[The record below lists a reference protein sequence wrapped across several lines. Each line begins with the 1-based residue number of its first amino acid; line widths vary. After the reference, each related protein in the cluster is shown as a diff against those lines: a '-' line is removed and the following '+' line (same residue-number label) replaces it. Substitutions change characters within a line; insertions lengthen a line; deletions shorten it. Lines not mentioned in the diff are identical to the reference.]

1 MQNEILSPAA
11 KATPTTQPVTT
22 TSMTSKAHRKAAL
35 WHAILVILGAT
46 MLLPL
51 AFMLTTALSRP
62 GEALQ
67 ATASFTDLVVP
78 QSWRWK
84 NFAEVWESIP
94 FLRYY
99 INSLFVSL
107 TLSAGQVFTSACA
120 AYAFSRLQWPGR
132 DKLFLAYLA
141 TMMVPGSV
149 TMLPNFIAMKVA
161 PDLLAQIIP
170 FLDWKS
176 LRYLGLSPDA
186 PMAGRLV
193 GLDSYFAL
201 IMPGR
206 FSAYGTFLLRQF
218 LLSIPKE
225 LEEAAEIDGCG
236 HWRIFSTVI
245 IPLAKPGLATLAVF
259 SFMGSWGSFL
269 WPLVVT
275 NQDGLRT
282 LPLGLQAFQGQYS
295 TEWHLMMAAAILMLL
310 PIVVVFL
317 ACQRYF
323 VSGLTLG
330 GVKG

>member
-1 MQNEILSPAA
+1 MQNEFRSVHSPAQNRGLSLALRA
-11 KATPTTQPVTT
+11 KLGTWLT
-22 TSMTSKAHRKAAL
+22 
-35 WHAILVILGAT
+35 HAVLLGLGAT

-51 AFMLTTALSRP
+51 AFMFATALSKP

-67 ATASFTDLVVP
+67 ATASLTDLVVP
-78 QSWRWK
+78 RSWRWR
-84 NFAEVWESIP
+84 NFLEVWESIP

-99 INSLFVSL
+99 LNSLLVSVVV
-107 TLSAGQVFTSACA
+107 SAGQVFTSACA
-120 AYAFSRLQWPGR
+120 AYAFARLRWPGR

-161 PDLLAQIIP
+161 PDLLGTVFP
-170 FLDWKS
+170 FVDWES
-176 LRYLGLSPDA
+176 MRYFGPSPDA
-186 PMAGRLV
+186 PLAGRLV

-201 IMPGR
+201 ILPGM

-218 LLSIPKE
+218 LLSIPRE

-236 HWRIFSTVI
+236 HWRIFSTLI
-245 IPLAKPGLATLAVF
+245 LPLAKPGLATLAVF

-275 NQDGLRT
+275 NQDALRT

-295 TEWHLMMAAAILMLL
+295 TEWHLLMAAAILMLL
-310 PIVVVFL
+310 PIVLLFL
-317 ACQRYF
+317 FCQRYF